1 MKRLSDVLNTRE
13 LCDLIKI
20 ASEQNIVFPDF
31 NTEEEWKAIKRLSAG
46 PDSERIGYYLELSY
60 EEDDDDNY
68 SLTDNLE
75 EFDPETQKTII
86 AFREQEKNL
95 MNSIRRAEDFKFVLS
110 EKIAVR
116 LLDKN
121 VFEKYLI
128 GAADVT
134 IDLLEHLA
142 VMEMSSV
149 KHDSKYDLEL
159 PWEQNKSAD
168 ALETAGYAVVYSTK
182 AWENSDEHK
191 HITGITVTSDVLK
204 LFCDTYTSDFSMKRS
219 NYNAIKKC
227 CCLAVSYYEVA
238 LLETVMEIYHRL
250 CESNGVYL
258 KMDERDFA
266 EIAREQSSDFYE
278 IVEFQGKCYVTIIGA
293 SIGLEDIDN
302 PGDTLIEFRV
312 QNLEER
318 EFPPYI
324 PEAEEIREY
333 TENGFWPSRESYSR
347 LKEWLTLFYMDE
359 KEIENIGPGFMG
371 MFLSMGAED
380 DEYFRQRYSMD
391 DVEENVLEKMQ
402 YITWLCMLDYTADEI
417 MQDDEI
423 EVLTIPVTE
432 QAKEEFRNIISEC
445 IKNTNKPNLIGYCDS
460 NWPID
465 S

>member
-31 NTEEEWKAIKRLSAG
+31 NTEEEWKAINRLSAG

-128 GAADVT
+128 DAADVT

-182 AWENSDEHK
+182 AWENSDEHR

-204 LFCDTYTSDFSMKRS
+204 LFCDTYTSDFLAKRFLNS
-219 NYNAIKKC
+219 NREAIRKKLPVKHC
-227 CCLAVSYYEVA
+227 IQFTPGWNITEKLAKYA
-238 LLETVMEIYHRL
+238 NWTVKKPTFGSTKLVEI
-250 CESNGVYL
+250 
-258 KMDERDFA
+258 
-266 EIAREQSSDFYE
+266 I
-278 IVEFQGKCYVTIIGA
+278 
-293 SIGLEDIDN
+293 
-302 PGDTLIEFRV
+302 
-312 QNLEER
+312 
-318 EFPPYI
+318 
-324 PEAEEIREY
+324 EAEDFE
-333 TENGFWPSRESYSR
+333 
-347 LKEWLTLFYMDE
+347 
-359 KEIENIGPGFMG
+359 EIE
-371 MFLSMGAED
+371 L
-380 DEYFRQRYSMD
+380 
-391 DVEENVLEKMQ
+391 
-402 YITWLCMLDYTADEI
+402 
-417 MQDDEI
+417 
-423 EVLTIPVTE
+423 
-432 QAKEEFRNIISEC
+432 
-445 IKNTNKPNLIGYCDS
+445 
-460 NWPID
+460 
-465 S
+465 